1 LHLCLSPQLE
11 SRPPPQA
18 ATDPRTGLIDMDT
31 INTGHSASERRLLD
45 EGCTALKAFLTQRAA
60 GRGGLGPGGG
70 IFFKQL
76 LGEFT
81 QQYTQMRVTELDL
94 KKMLLHLEREEQFLL
109 FNSTGAGSMEN
120 PVIRLQNA
128 NASAQSR
135 DDEAQDY

>member
-1 LHLCLSPQLE
+1 
-11 SRPPPQA
+11 
-18 ATDPRTGLIDMDT
+18 MDT

-45 EGCTALKAFLTQRAA
+45 EGCTALKTFLTQRAA
-60 GRGGLGPGGG
+60 SRGQGGQG
-70 IFFKQL
+70 GFHFKQL
-76 LGEFT
+76 LADFT
-81 QQYTQMRVTELDL
+81 QQFTQMRVTELDF

-128 NASAQSR
+128 NAGAQSR